1 MLEIN
6 NTANSNAV
14 NSKLSSTG
22 AVGAFN
28 ATSAEQA
35 DKAQAGEV
43 FEKSSPPDDE
53 ISALKTQLAMLRQL
67 KIEQDKAKAQPK
79 DELEILREEL
89 AELQKKVEI
98 KRIKDEINGLKTEL
112 GIAPEIKNAS
122 GAESRKASGPDVNTI
137 INNASGVAG
146 MILTGLKSKGMVD
159 ENGKLQST
167 DATTGTV
174 IDLLNL
180 IATQGQN
187 GGGILNPPADAQ
199 ANPDTQTNQA

>member
-6 NTANSNAV
+6 NIV
-14 NSKLSSTG
+14 NNNVISSGLRGTG
-22 AVGAFN
+22 ASGPLSA
-28 ATSAEQA
+28 ASAENA

-53 ISALKTQLAMLRQL
+53 IIELKTQLAMLRQL

-79 DELEILREEL
+79 DELEALREEL

-112 GIAPEIKNAS
+112 GIAPDIEKA
-122 GAESRKASGPDVNTI
+122 GKAESRKSGAADVNTI

-146 MILTGLKSKGMVD
+146 LILTGLKNKGMVD
-159 ENGKLQST
+159 ENGKLQSG

-187 GGGILNPPADAQ
+187 GGGILNSPADAQ
-199 ANPDTQTNQA
+199 ANPDNQTGQT

>member
-6 NTANSNAV
+6 NTTNSNAV
-14 NSKLSSTG
+14 NSGLRGTG
-22 AVGAFN
+22 AAGPVN
-28 ATSAEQA
+28 AASAENA
-35 DKAQAGEV
+35 DKAQTDEV
-43 FEKSSPPDDE
+43 FEKSGPPDDE
-53 ISALKTQLAMLRQL
+53 ISALKTQLAMLKQL

-79 DELEILREEL
+79 DELEALRDEL

-112 GIAPEIKNAS
+112 GIAPESKNTS
-122 GAESRKASGPDVNTI
+122 GAESRKASGPDVNAI

-159 ENGKLQST
+159 ENGKLQGG

-187 GGGILNPPADAQ
+187 AGGILNPPADDQ
-199 ANPDTQTNQA
+199 AAPDTQTNQS